1 MLLHMSIYTVIQ
13 LWIDIQFT
21 LKIVTQST
29 VIVVRA
35 VTLVDLTIDFD
46 ILNRFTYK

>member
-1 MLLHMSIYTVIQ
+1 MLLHMSINTVIQ

-21 LKIVTQST
+21 LRIVTQST

-35 VTLVDLTIDFD
+35 VPLVDLTIDFN